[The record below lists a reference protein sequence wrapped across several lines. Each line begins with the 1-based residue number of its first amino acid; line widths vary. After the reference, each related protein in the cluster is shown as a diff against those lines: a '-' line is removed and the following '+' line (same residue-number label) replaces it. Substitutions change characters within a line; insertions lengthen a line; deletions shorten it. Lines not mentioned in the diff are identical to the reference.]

1 MKGDNSLKTFYMKN
15 ILITGGTGLIG
26 SEIRKMLEEKSW
38 NTAILTR
45 NKQQT
50 GKNSFYWNYDEGV
63 VDKAAIEFADVIIHL
78 TGENISSRRWTEKQ
92 KKKILDS
99 RVGYT
104 RLLYDAVKNS
114 VKRPEKIVSASA
126 IGYYGAITSDK
137 IFSENDSPGDDF
149 ISEVVKAWEEELKKL
164 GELGIAHNILRI
176 GVVMSPKGGAL
187 AKMITP
193 VRYYTGSPI
202 GSGKQFMPWI
212 EISDLARMFLFLIE
226 SDISGE
232 IFNAVA
238 PQHIT
243 NGELMEKLAKA
254 MRRPMILPPV
264 PTWALRLLFG
274 EMSVIMTTG
283 SRVSSQKIRD
293 TGFEYEYKDIV
304 NVLSHYF
311 R

>member
-1 MKGDNSLKTFYMKN
+1 MKN

-26 SEIRKMLEEKSW
+26 SEIRKLLEEKSY

-78 TGENISSRRWTEKQ
+78 TGENISARRWSDKQ
-92 KKKILDS
+92 KKKIVDS
-99 RVGYT
+99 RIGYT
-104 RLLYDAVKNS
+104 RLLCDAVKNS
-114 VKRPEKIVSASA
+114 VKRPEKIISASA

-137 IFSENDSPGDDF
+137 IFSENDSPGDDY
-149 ISEVVKAWEEELKKL
+149 ISEVVKAWEEELKKF

-193 VRYYTGSPI
+193 VRYYAGSPI
-202 GSGKQFMPWI
+202 GSGRQFMPWI
-212 EISDLARMFLFLIE
+212 AISDLARMFLYLIE

-243 NGELMEKLAKA
+243 NGELTKKLAKA

-264 PTWALRLLFG
+264 PAWALRLLFG

-293 TGFEYEYKDIV
+293 IGFEYEYKDIESV
-304 NVLSHYF
+304 FSRYF